1 MEFSLSIFDGIGF
14 VSSSSSS
21 SSSSSGS
28 SGRAGLPVPA
38 EEEPQP

>member
-14 VSSSSSS
+14 VFS

-38 EEEPQP
+38 GEAPQP

>member
-14 VSSSSSS
+14 VSSSS

>member
-14 VSSSSSS
+14 VFSS

-38 EEEPQP
+38 GEAPQP

>member
-14 VSSSSSS
+14 VS

>member
-14 VSSSSSS
+14 VSSSSS